1 MKHESFNE
9 STEMYLK
16 TVFELQTGGSP
27 VAISTLAARLGVS
40 NVSATEMVHKL
51 QQHGL
56 MEHIP
61 YKGVTLTEPGK
72 MQALRL
78 LRVHR
83 LWECFLVDKLG
94 LPWDEAYTYACEMEH
109 ATPTAVSEAL
119 AVFLDHPTTCPH
131 GQPIPDASGGMA
143 VHELIPLSKIA
154 AGETAVI
161 AQVDTTNLDMLRYL
175 QSLGFVPNKTVTL
188 LEIAPFNGPLT
199 VQCNGTTAA
208 ISPEVA
214 AHVYVTQPEES

>member
-16 TVFELQTGGSP
+16 TVFELQTDSEP

-83 LWECFLVDKLG
+83 LWERFLVDKLG

-119 AVFLDHPTTCPH
+119 ADFLNHPATCPH

-143 VHELIPLSKIA
+143 VRDLVPLSKIA

-161 AQVDTTNLDMLRYL
+161 AQVDTTNLEMLRYL
-175 QSLGFVPNKTVTL
+175 QSLGLMPNKTVTL

-199 VQCNGTTAA
+199 VQCDGITAA

-214 AHVYVTQPEES
+214 AHVYVT